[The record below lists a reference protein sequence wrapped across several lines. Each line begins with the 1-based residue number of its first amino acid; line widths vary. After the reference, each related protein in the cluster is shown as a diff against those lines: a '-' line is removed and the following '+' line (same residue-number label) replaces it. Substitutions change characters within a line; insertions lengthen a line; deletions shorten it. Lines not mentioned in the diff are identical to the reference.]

1 MNTAPVLLCGIGE
14 DEHVAISDVPL
25 RNGANGP
32 LIENYDEDGKL
43 ERVELLWSAGD
54 RVFVFSGA
62 ASIELAKAVANWT
75 E

>member
-1 MNTAPVLLCGIGE
+1 M
-14 DEHVAISDVPL
+14 
-25 RNGANGP
+25 GAGT
-32 LIENYDEDGKL
+32 LIENYGDSGKL

-62 ASIELAKAVANWT
+62 TSVELAKAVANST